1 MREVVNLLNL
11 VPGQV
16 VEMSDGAT
24 VEVVSNPQD
33 GMWIFGRY
41 LTSPSD
47 PSQEG
52 TEEMVFAQEIVGL
65 VNNS

>member
-11 VPGQV
+11 VPGEII
-16 VEMSDGAT
+16 EMSNGAT
-24 VEVVSNPQD
+24 VEVLSNPGD

-47 PSQEG
+47 ASLEG
-52 TEEMVFAQEIVGL
+52 TEAMVFAQEIVGK
-65 VNNS
+65 VESP

>member
-11 VPGQV
+11 VPGDL

-24 VEVVSNPQD
+24 VEVVSNLGD
-33 GMWIFGRY
+33 GMWIFGRFI
-41 LTSPSD
+41 TSPSD

-52 TEEMVFAQEIVGL
+52 TEEMVFAQEIVAQL
-65 VNNS
+65 KTP